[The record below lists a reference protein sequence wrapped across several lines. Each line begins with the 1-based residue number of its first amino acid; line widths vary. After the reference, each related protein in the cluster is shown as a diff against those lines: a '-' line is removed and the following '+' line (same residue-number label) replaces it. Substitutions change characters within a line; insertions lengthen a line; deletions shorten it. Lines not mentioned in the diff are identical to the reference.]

1 MSKTQKNQNG
11 RRSPIHTAD
20 GRINPDK
27 AIALVTKILE
37 SKTPE
42 EVRKIINTPVVLKG
56 SDGKPLKEPKE
67 D

>member
-1 MSKTQKNQNG
+1 MSKSQNG
-11 RRSPIHTAD
+11 KNGKRSPVHTAD

-27 AIALVTKILE
+27 AFALVTKILE

-42 EVRKIINTPVVLKG
+42 EVRKIVATPVVLKG
-56 SDGKPLKEPKE
+56 SDGKPLKEQKT